1 MIAPKLIKEHTAIS
15 LHNSTDYGPKIGKR
29 KQLTNGQKNK
39 EKKHKILYVIEVS
52 TLKH

>member
-29 KQLTNGQKNK
+29 KQLTNGQKIRKRNIK
-39 EKKHKILYVIEVS
+39 YS
-52 TLKH
+52 MS